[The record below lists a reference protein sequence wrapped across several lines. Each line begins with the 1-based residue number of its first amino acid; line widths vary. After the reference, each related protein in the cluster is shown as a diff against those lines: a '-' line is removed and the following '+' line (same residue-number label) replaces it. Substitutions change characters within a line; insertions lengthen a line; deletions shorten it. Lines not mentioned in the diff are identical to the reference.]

1 MIIKLTPEADLKLKE
16 LLGGKPGAV
25 RLIYDTEGC
34 GCAVNGV
41 PGLQIVDGAADGD
54 TAIQTNGSIPLVING
69 KQEVFFEEEL
79 KLDLRSGTANFRLTS
94 RNQTYGTNIIATD
107 TRV

>member
-1 MIIKLTPEADLKLKE
+1 MIIQLTPEADLKLKE
-16 LLGGKPGAV
+16 MLGSRPGAV

-54 TAIQTNGSIPLVING
+54 TAIQTNASIPLVING

-79 KLDLRSGTANFRLTS
+79 KLDLHSGTASFRLTS

>member
-1 MIIKLTPEADLKLKE
+1 VIIQLTPEADLKLME
-16 LLGGKPGAV
+16 MLGNKPGAV

-41 PGLQIVDGAADGD
+41 PGLQIVDGAAEGD
-54 TAIQTNGSIPLVING
+54 TAIQTDSSIPLVIHGN
-69 KQEVFFEEEL
+69 QEVFFEAEL
-79 KLDLRSGTANFRLTS
+79 KLDVHAGTVNFRLTS